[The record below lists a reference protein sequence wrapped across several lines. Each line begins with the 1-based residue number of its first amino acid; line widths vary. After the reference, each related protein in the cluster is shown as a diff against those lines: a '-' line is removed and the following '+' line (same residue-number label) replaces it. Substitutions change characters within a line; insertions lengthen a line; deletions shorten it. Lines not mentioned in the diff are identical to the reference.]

1 MGFVLLPL
9 AEHGD
14 NGVSIDAECQRMR
27 GKVFPGDCRFANA
40 GRAIQEYEFRTVHSF
55 IVTGCLI
62 KHKHCI
68 LALMNTDILE
78 QIARAL
84 VASGK
89 GLLAAD
95 ESNASCE
102 KRFDAVGVACTEDAR
117 REYRELLVTTPGAE
131 EILSGVIF
139 FDETFWQSTEHG
151 QVFREFLKNR
161 GVIPGIKVDKGLVD
175 LPGFPGEKVT
185 QGLDG
190 LADRMAT
197 YAAAGGKFAKWR
209 AVITIGDGIPTDE
222 CIGANTFALA
232 RYARICQEYNV
243 VPIVEPEV
251 IFDGDHTSE
260 QCEQVM
266 AHTFDILFQTMRA
279 FRVHLPGAILKTS
292 MVLPGKDSGTPI
304 NHDEVAERT
313 VRVLRE
319 HVPHELGGV
328 VFLSGGQ
335 TPTDAFINLNR
346 IARSGPH
353 PWAVT
358 FSYSRALQDPVLKT
372 WAKHRHDVNTIQD
385 VFLTQLKTAAAASKG
400 ELDESALETDAFVSH
415 SQDL

>member
-1 MGFVLLPL
+1 MDT
-9 AEHGD
+9 E
-14 NGVSIDAECQRMR
+14 
-27 GKVFPGDCRFANA
+27 K
-40 GRAIQEYEFRTVHSF
+40 
-55 IVTGCLI
+55 
-62 KHKHCI
+62 
-68 LALMNTDILE
+68 LE
-78 QIARAL
+78 QTVKTLTAT
-84 VASGK
+84 GK

-102 KRFDAVGVACTEDAR
+102 KRFDAVGVPCTEETR
-117 REYRELLVTTPGAE
+117 REYREILITTPGADQ
-131 EILSGVIF
+131 ILSGVIF
-139 FDETFWQSTEHG
+139 FDETFWQGTEHG
-151 QVFREFLKNR
+151 QVFREYLKIR
-161 GVIPGIKVDKGLVD
+161 EVVPGIKVDKGLAD

-190 LADRMAT
+190 LPERMAT
-197 YAAAGGKFAKWR
+197 YAAAGGRFAKWR

-222 CIGANTFALA
+222 CIGANTYTLA

-260 QCEQVM
+260 QCEATM
-266 AHTFDILFQTMRA
+266 AHVFDILFQTMRA

-304 NHDEVAERT
+304 DHDEVAERT
-313 VRVLRE
+313 TRVLHD

-346 IARSGPH
+346 IIKQGPH
-353 PWAVT
+353 PWGVT
-358 FSYSRALQDPVLKT
+358 FSYSRALQDPVLKH
-372 WAKHRHDVNTIQD
+372 WAKHRREINDIQD
-385 VFLTQLKTAAAASKG
+385 IFLRQLKIAAAASQG
-400 ELDESALETDAFVSH
+400 ELDEASLESDDFVSH